1 MKQPQRRSA
10 SPPSKGAAL
19 AVRPSRPGGAFGLDS
34 NTHTLVLDI
43 GKSNAKLVLFNAEGD
58 VLTRRV
64 QANAPVDADGYTALG
79 TEALQTWLLDAMP
92 MLPERR
98 QIGHIGITTHGAAFC
113 ALGDEGLAL
122 PPMDYE
128 WDGYGPWRERYVAL
142 LDGFDVTGSPLLP
155 LGLNAGLQLYW
166 LQQNRPGAWAR
177 LRHWLPY
184 PQYWAWWFTGEVAN
198 EATSLGCHTHL
209 WQPARNAFA
218 PWAVRQGLTGRF
230 PTLRAAHEVLGRL
243 RPELATALGLP
254 ASCRVHVGLHDSNA
268 CLARHL
274 HALPGASVVS
284 TGTWTVIMAPGVP
297 TDALTLD
304 PLRDQL
310 FNQSVEGQPVPTAR
324 FMGGREFA
332 HLCHGADPSL
342 ATLRALRDVIDAGW
356 MVLPEDSA
364 RPGAAHGR
372 VAELRQ
378 GERRIGNRPGEVP
391 LHLRPALGA
400 WYCALMTAQTHRE
413 LLPEAQSAG
422 SAHTVV
428 LEGPMADNPAYVTAL
443 AALLSPMRLLRSVDE
458 VEGTARGAWLSTR
471 WDQPGGEGARY
482 ADVARPEA
490 EDMARLQAARAAWA
504 ATLEDV
510 VV

>member
-1 MKQPQRRSA
+1 M
-10 SPPSKGAAL
+10 
-19 AVRPSRPGGAFGLDS
+19 DS
-34 NTHTLVLDI
+34 NAHTLVLDI

-58 VLTRRV
+58 VLARRA
-64 QANAPVDADGYTALG
+64 QANAPVEVDGYTALG
-79 TEALQTWLLDAMP
+79 TETLQAWLLEALP
-92 MLPERR
+92 TLPERR
-98 QIGHIGITTHGAAFC
+98 QIGRIGITTHGAAFC
-113 ALGDEGLAL
+113 AIDDEGLAL

-128 WDGYGPWRERYVAL
+128 WDGYGPWRDRYTAL
-142 LDGFDVTGSPLLP
+142 LDGFEVTGSPLLP

-166 LQQNRPGAWAR
+166 LQQNRPVAWAR
-177 LRHWLPY
+177 VRHWLPY
-184 PQYWAWWFTGEVAN
+184 PQYWAWWLTGVAAN

-218 PWAVRQGLTGRF
+218 PWAVRQGLTERF
-230 PTLRAAHEVLGRL
+230 APLRLAPEALGPL
-243 RPELATALGLP
+243 RPELAATLGLAP
-254 ASCRVHVGLHDSNA
+254 DGRVHVGLHDSNA

-297 TDALTLD
+297 ADALTLD

-310 FNQSVEGQPVPTAR
+310 FNQSVEGKPVPTAR

-356 MVLPEDSA
+356 TALPEDSA
-364 RPGAAHGR
+364 QPGAAHGR

-378 GERRIGNRPGEVP
+378 GERRVGNRPGEVP

-400 WYCALMTAQTHRE
+400 WYCALMTAQTLRE
-413 LLPEAQSAG
+413 LLPLGQTTEA
-422 SAHTVV
+422 AHTVV
-428 LEGPMADNPAYVTAL
+428 LEGPMADNPAFVTAL
-443 AALLSPMRLLRSVDE
+443 AALLAPMRLLRSVDK

-471 WDQPGGEGARY
+471 WDEPAGEGARY
-482 ADVARPEA
+482 AEVPLPDAVDVL
-490 EDMARLQAARAAWA
+490 RLQAARGVWEAVV
-504 ATLEDV
+504 EGV